1 VLCCVLI
8 DSDQSLRDYLLDH
21 HTGGKPGQWDD
32 GPAPSIKRQ
41 ASATIDVYNKT
52 IQEKV
57 MKIKNNDLTHYF
69 IRDHGSLPPAYLAS
83 CRKFFQELSN
93 KHQAPSNK
101 LRQNVARQ
109 SVRFKSPGI
118 RVKNRFQRKV

>member
-1 VLCCVLI
+1 MRV
-8 DSDQSLRDYLLDH
+8 
-21 HTGGKPGQWDD
+21 
-32 GPAPSIKRQ
+32 
-41 ASATIDVYNKT
+41 N
-52 IQEKV
+52 
-57 MKIKNNDLTHYF
+57 KNNLLPWFTD
-69 IRDHGSLPPAYLAS
+69 DHGSLSPAYLAS

-93 KHQAPSNK
+93 KPQASSNK